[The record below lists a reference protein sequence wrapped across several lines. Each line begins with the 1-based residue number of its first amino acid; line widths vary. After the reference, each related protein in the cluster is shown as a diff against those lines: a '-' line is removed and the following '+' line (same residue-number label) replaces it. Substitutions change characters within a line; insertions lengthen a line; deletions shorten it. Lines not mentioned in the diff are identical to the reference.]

1 MPGLHPQ
8 ASGPFSGGFAVLV
21 LLLWMAGV
29 LAIALAWWMLRRGGA
44 SRTAGGT
51 APLIERMPAASGT
64 RVARPQ
70 AAPSAPAHAPAAS
83 APAAAPLPVPP
94 TLAALPWHREA
105 ELDEARRNALVSAV
119 KGIPRPPRSLQKLL
133 SPEFLARA
141 GSNELGELVMGEPL
155 IAAKVLSTVNSPLYG
170 LHQPVHGIGQAI
182 TFLGMNTVRS
192 ICMQY
197 MLAEAFKP
205 GLASSQRAFD
215 RIWHASAIASELSVR
230 LGKALNL
237 PDQGALATQ
246 VVLGFVGHLAAAS
259 LLPPASLDSWL
270 AMDRVQRTR
279 HEQDTMGLSA
289 GEVGGLLLK
298 LWELP
303 GGLVDDVCD
312 TSRVLVSPSST
323 VGYGRVPRLALC
335 YLCAHLGERLALGQ
349 LASLE
354 GYDARQD
361 LTPDTFHL
369 QGYLAHPALAQ
380 LNAAL
385 QSTEVQTS
393 VQNMLSGKRPAA

>member
-1 MPGLHPQ
+1 M
-8 ASGPFSGGFAVLV
+8 VLM
-21 LLLWMAGV
+21 LWIAGV
-29 LAIALAWWMLRRGGA
+29 LVIALVWWLLRRSPA
-44 SRTAGGT
+44 ARTAGGPALPSRGVPPPPGT
-51 APLIERMPAASGT
+51 PHSQRMPAA
-64 RVARPQ
+64 PMP
-70 AAPSAPAHAPAAS
+70 AAPPASLTP
-83 APAAAPLPVPP
+83 PVPVERPVPP
-94 TLAALPWHREA
+94 ELVALHWTREA
-105 ELDEARRNALVSAV
+105 ELDGERRLALAHAV

-170 LHQPVHGIGQAI
+170 LRNPVNGIGQAI

-205 GLASSQRAFD
+205 TLASSQRAFD

-237 PDQGALATQ
+237 PEQGALATQ

-279 HEQDTMGLSA
+279 HEQDAVGLSA
-289 GEVGGLLLK
+289 GEIGGLLLK

-312 TSRVLVSPSST
+312 TSRVLVEPSTT

-349 LASLE
+349 MASLE
-354 GYDARQD
+354 GYDTSQD
-361 LTPDTFHL
+361 HTPATFHL

-385 QSTEVQTS
+385 QSAEVQS
-393 VQNMLSGKRPAA
+393 AVQNLLSGGRQPA

>member
-1 MPGLHPQ
+1 M
-8 ASGPFSGGFAVLV
+8 VLM
-21 LLLWMAGV
+21 LWIAGV
-29 LAIALAWWMLRRGGA
+29 LVIAFAWWMLRRGA
-44 SRTAGGT
+44 S
-51 APLIERMPAASGT
+51 
-64 RVARPQ
+64 
-70 AAPSAPAHAPAAS
+70 APSATAGRSAPPSGAPAPAARRTS
-83 APAAAPLPVPP
+83 PPPAATAAPATAPNAATPAADTRTVPP
-94 TLAALPWHREA
+94 ALATLQWRREA
-105 ELDEARRNALVSAV
+105 ELDGDCRLTLANAV
-119 KGIPRPPRSLQKLL
+119 KGIPRPPRSLQQLL

-170 LHQPVHGIGQAI
+170 LRNPVNGIGQAI

-205 GLASSQRAFD
+205 TLASSQRAFD

-279 HEQDTMGLSA
+279 YEQDSVGLSA
-289 GEVGGLLLK
+289 GEIGGLLLK

-312 TSRVLVSPSST
+312 TSRVLVSPATT

-335 YLCAHLGERLALGQ
+335 YLCAHLGERLALDQ
-349 LASLE
+349 LPSLE
-354 GYDARQD
+354 GYDASQD

-385 QSTEVQTS
+385 QSAEVQS
-393 VQNMLSGKRPAA
+393 AVQNLLSGKRSPA

>member
-1 MPGLHPQ
+1 M
-8 ASGPFSGGFAVLV
+8 VLM
-21 LLLWMAGV
+21 LWIAGV
-29 LAIALAWWMLRRGGA
+29 LVIAFAWWMLRRGSSAPGATAGRSAPPLRGPTSDPA
-44 SRTAGGT
+44 SRRTS
-51 APLIERMPAASGT
+51 P
-64 RVARPQ
+64 
-70 AAPSAPAHAPAAS
+70 APAAT
-83 APAAAPLPVPP
+83 AVPP
-94 TLAALPWHREA
+94 TAPDAATPTADTRTVPPALATLQWRREA
-105 ELDEARRNALVSAV
+105 ELDGDCRLTLVNAV
-119 KGIPRPPRSLQKLL
+119 KGIPRPPRSLQQLL

-141 GSNELGELVMGEPL
+141 GSSELGELVMGEPL
-155 IAAKVLSTVNSPLYG
+155 MAAKVLATVNSSLYG
-170 LHQPVHGIGQAI
+170 LHRPVNGIGQAI

-205 GLASSQRAFD
+205 ALASSRRVFD

-246 VVLGFVGHLAAAS
+246 VVLGFVGQLATAS
-259 LLPPASLDSWL
+259 LLPPASLDRWL
-270 AMDRVQRTR
+270 AADRVQRTR
-279 HEQDTMGLSA
+279 HEQDTLGLSA
-289 GEVGGLLLK
+289 GEIGGLLLK

-312 TSRVLVSPSST
+312 TSRVLVEPAST

-349 LASLE
+349 LPSLE
-354 GYDARQD
+354 GYDASQD

-369 QGYLAHPALAQ
+369 QGYLVHPTLLQ

-385 QSTEVQTS
+385 QSADMQAS
-393 VQNMLSGKRPAA
+393 VQNLLSGKRTPA